1 MDLNK
6 GITDQVHTGDDN
18 IVIIDNFQSIRGG
31 RTLDVTD
38 FAPKVLNA
46 GHVVIKNDIDGKYKP
61 MPANGEA
68 YEALPT
74 DHSIVGILIAT
85 IPADKPFASIMVRG
99 TVNVKA
105 APFGLEDNEELI
117 TAIETA
123 LGKGVIQFTHDK
135 A

>member
-1 MDLNK
+1 MDLVK
-6 GITDQVHTGDDN
+6 GITDQVFTGDDN

-61 MPANGEA
+61 MPVNGEA
-68 YEALPT
+68 YEALPA

-85 IPADKPFASIMVRG
+85 IPADKPFAGIMVRG
-99 TVNVKA
+99 TVNIKA
-105 APFGLEDNEELI
+105 APYGLEDNDTVLAAVKE
-117 TAIETA
+117 A
-123 LGKGVIQFTHDK
+123 LPLVVFTHDK